1 MNKNG
6 FNRWIR
12 DVINTQATPNGN
24 SVLLDDFSSDGT
36 TEYSYPKEFVVNG
49 DKYYWD
55 VGTRKTKGR
64 GMSSHYELWF
74 HGKAF
79 NGGKRISTGEI
90 TLNRVKM
97 GLKEIYNYYIE
108 QSENI

>member
-6 FNRWIR
+6 FNEWIR
-12 DVINTQATPNGN
+12 EVINVQATPNGN
-24 SVLLDDFSSDGT
+24 SVLLDDFSSDGMK
-36 TEYSYPKEFVVNG
+36 EFAYPKEFSVCG

-79 NGGKRISTGEI
+79 NGDKRISTGKI
-90 TLNRVKM
+90 TLNKIKR